1 MHEQVDIEIDSD
13 AIEGPRELFPRT
25 REELVMWKLEFSAID
40 YEYISVL
47 QDVYLEETEDL
58 MLAHIYDWLMDLEQA
73 LPGAI
78 SKKAYSNLDGPDAL
92 AYQLIV
98 SGVVLGVC
106 YSCDYRDLFDL
117 MERRQ

>member
-40 YEYISVL
+40 FEYISVL
-47 QDVYLEETEDL
+47 QDVYLEETEGL

-73 LPGAI
+73 LPGTI
-78 SKKAYSNLDGPDAL
+78 SKKAYIEPDTVAH

-106 YSCDYRDLFDL
+106 YSCDYQDLFDL